1 MTDKK
6 RRRNDY
12 VVIVLLFL
20 IPLLFLLAFY
30 AGRNNSTAD
39 SVSIEVNNETY
50 GIYPLNVDREIHL
63 HDDKIDN
70 LVVIKNGEV
79 FISEANCKDQICV
92 FHSPISKQ
100 GEQIV
105 CLPNKVVVE
114 IISSEKNIID
124 SLSQ

>member
-12 VVIVLLFL
+12 IVVIALIL
-20 IPLLFLLAFY
+20 IPLLFLLAFN
-30 AGRNNSTAD
+30 AGRNNSAAD
-39 SVSIEVNNETY
+39 SISIEVNNEPY
-50 GIYPLNVDREIHL
+50 GIYPLDVDKQIHI
-63 HDDKIDN
+63 HDEKIDN
-70 LVVIKNGEV
+70 VVVIENGKV
-79 FISEANCKDQICV
+79 FVSEANCRDQVCV

-105 CLPNKVVVE
+105 CLPNKVVIEV
-114 IISSEKNIID
+114 ISNEENIID